1 VIGQGQAQH
10 SHDVYRIGGADRLV
24 LRACISHAQLVFV
37 RACLCARRL
46 PDNAASSH
54 LQYSVRQYV
63 QPAALRAR
71 EQLPP
76 GLPASVP
83 RRSPSGLG
91 ASGSRLP
98 AMAPLR
104 AVLSAAALLAPGA
117 GAVMSG
123 GVGPQILHNKKGMP
137 LKTTL
142 TMQPLLTSIDPLAVC
157 NDGSAGAQPPGRARP
172 RR

>member
-1 VIGQGQAQH
+1 
-10 SHDVYRIGGADRLV
+10 
-24 LRACISHAQLVFV
+24 
-37 RACLCARRL
+37 
-46 PDNAASSH
+46 
-54 LQYSVRQYV
+54 
-63 QPAALRAR
+63 
-71 EQLPP
+71 
-76 GLPASVP
+76 
-83 RRSPSGLG
+83 
-91 ASGSRLP
+91 
-98 AMAPLR
+98 MAPLW